1 MVINYII
8 IQFQEKEKEKILQF
22 ITEVTDGKSLHDLAY
37 TALAYPEWTGIKQS
51 VKMVF
56 RNA

>member
-8 IQFQEKEKEKILQF
+8 IQFQEKEKEILQF

-51 VKMVF
+51 VKMFF